1 MAGPLATVWLV
12 LTLLADG
19 KAQVDLAD
27 SLVVSQKTVG
37 THIEHILSKLGVNSR
52 AQAVALAYM
61 DRLLE
66 A

>member
-1 MAGPLATVWLV
+1 MVWLP